1 MDDKIGEV
9 VVDDETEPVC
19 EVKGD
24 VLRLEDVENVIFEVI
39 VVLLEAVRKAENEED
54 TDAHD
59 VDDAL
64 LEDVAVFE
72 LFTVFEELIV

>member
-1 MDDKIGEV
+1 MDDKIVEV
-9 VVDDETEPVC
+9 VVDDETELVC
-19 EVKGD
+19 EVRGE

-39 VVLLEAVRKAENEED
+39 VVLLEAVRKAENVED

-72 LFTVFEELIV
+72 LFTVFEE